1 MLNMIQIDK
10 TTNILAL
17 SSRNISKYELL
28 TSADILP
35 EKRNL
40 EKAATIKRF
49 ECSQLRSELKKQ
61 NNIAKDLYTFF
72 KDQINVN
79 NNNT

>member
-1 MLNMIQIDK
+1 M
-10 TTNILAL
+10 AL
-17 SSRNISKYELL
+17 SSRNVSKYVLL

-35 EKRNL
+35 EKSNL
-40 EKAATIKRF
+40 EKAAAIKRF
-49 ECSQLRSELKKQ
+49 ECSQLCSELKKQ